1 MGVAVGGRNR
11 KTLVFKRAVGC
22 GLLQAMAQ
30 VLKVEMV

>member
-1 MGVAVGGRNR
+1 MGVVVGGRNR
-11 KTLVFKRAVGC
+11 KPLVLKRARGC